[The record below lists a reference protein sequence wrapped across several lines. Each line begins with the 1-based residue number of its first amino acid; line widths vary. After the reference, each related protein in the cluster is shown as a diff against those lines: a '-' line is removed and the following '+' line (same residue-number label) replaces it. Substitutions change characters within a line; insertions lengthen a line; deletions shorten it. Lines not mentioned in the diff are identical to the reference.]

1 MSEGYK
7 GKNQD
12 CWSVWCC
19 PGRCDWFKKLY
30 VGIITFFSIAAFII
44 ALIAYYS
51 NAFSTTQ
58 RIYTT
63 NAPIQT
69 SPANHV
75 LAASI
80 PLAMTLPNNLVEYVG
95 AHFSID
101 CASPLNHVVSIQP
114 GVLPTTWDG
123 TNKVMTC
130 NLGATGGAGVTF
142 RVVTPNLI
150 RIESSKDVVFSP

>member
-1 MSEGYK
+1 MREEKSK
-7 GKNQD
+7 GKQD

-19 PGRCDWFKKLY
+19 PGRCDWFKKLF
-30 VGIITFFSIAAFII
+30 VGVITFFAIAAFII

-58 RIYTT
+58 RVYTV
-63 NAPIQT
+63 NGVIQT

-80 PLAMTLPNNLVEYVG
+80 PLAMTLPNNLIEYVG
-95 AHFSID
+95 TTFRID
-101 CASPLNHVVSIQP
+101 CASPLNHVVSITP
-114 GVLPTTWDG
+114 GVLTTSWDG

-130 NLGATGGAGVTF
+130 NLGAVGGAGVTF
-142 RVVTPNLI
+142 RIITPSLI

>member
-1 MSEGYK
+1 MEKYTK
-7 GKNQD
+7 ERD

-30 VGIITFFSIAAFII
+30 VGVITFFSIAAFIV
-44 ALIAYYS
+44 ALIAYFS

-63 NAPIQT
+63 NGVIQT

-80 PLAMTLPNNLVEYVG
+80 PLSMTLPNNLLEFVG
-95 AHFSID
+95 SRFSID
-101 CASPLNHVVSIQP
+101 CASPLNHVVSITP
-114 GVLPTTWDG
+114 GVLPTSWDG
-123 TNKVMTC
+123 VNKVMTC
-130 NLGATGGAGVTF
+130 NLGAVGGAGVTF
-142 RVVTPNLI
+142 RVVTPSLI
-150 RIESSKDVVFSP
+150 RVESSKDIVFLP